1 MLSLNF
7 LFFFNCISSA
17 KTFYIGDDVLIDLI
31 LIDLKIDLDSDG
43 WQVVR
48 ANTRNWGV
56 LQRIVGIARVE
67 NNEIMEMIEVYEGLL
82 EGIMLLMLNQL
93 Y

>member
-17 KTFYIGDDVLIDLI
+17 KTFYIGDDVVDRFDFNRFI
-31 LIDLKIDLDSDG
+31 KIDLDSDG

-48 ANTRNWGV
+48 AT
-56 LQRIVGIARVE
+56 Q
-67 NNEIMEMIEVYEGLL
+67 EIGEFFKELL
-82 EGIMLLMLNQL
+82 ELLELRIMKL
-93 Y
+93 